1 MLEQH
6 NRRGFNSFT
15 NICKRNTSKN
25 LTHLEWNHNVKET
38 GTRETTKTK
47 LSRKYIEENFR
58 NHPTSQVLVRGG
70 GNEGNET
77 HEFTAPKTVIGELE
91 ASSNPRWNTKD
102 NMYGTLCKRGLS

>member
-1 MLEQH
+1 MQ
-6 NRRGFNSFT
+6 FT
-15 NICKRNTSKN
+15 NICRGNTSKN
-25 LTHLEWNHNVKET
+25 LKHLEWNYNVKET